1 MTIEADLCTFVDKKE
16 AARAYDRKVLEMKG
30 ANAVTDFPASEYGAD
45 EGAAATGEDGSATT
59 RMTNFPASE
68 SGAGEGTAAT
78 GEDGAAVAGGVTRKA
93 SSMGD
98 IAEGGDALR
107 VEGNHGRFASSPR
120 KRVRMQSGGG
130 ALPFVA
136 ARVFA
141 RTLGLTGWAEWIEY
155 RTSGKLPSNIPSKP
169 DEVYRYA
176 GWESIDDWLG
186 SAAASSPSSSS
197 SSSSSSST
205 SSSSS
210 SSSSAAVLP
219 ALHGCDGGPR
229 DASVPPLVPPAKAG
243 TRWST
248 KEHDVFVECL
258 TTYGKDWKKAAEVL
272 KTRTATQVRTYH
284 DGLWDV
290 EKGTERASW

>member
-1 MTIEADLCTFVDKKE
+1 MTAVVAGVD
-16 AARAYDRKVLEMKG
+16 AF
-30 ANAVTDFPASEYGAD
+30 TDFPA
-45 EGAAATGEDGSATT
+45 EDGSATT
-59 RMTNFPASE
+59 RMTAVVTGADTFTDFPASE
-68 SGAGEGTAAT
+68 NRAEGAAT
-78 GEDGAAVAGGVTRKA
+78 TGGTCTRKA

-107 VEGNHGRFASSPR
+107 VDERNHGRFASSPR

-141 RTLGLTGWAEWIEY
+141 RTLGLTGGWAEWIEY

-176 GWESIDDWLG
+176 GWESMDDWLG
-186 SAAASSPSSSS
+186 SAAASSPPSSSS
-197 SSSSSSST
+197 SSSSLS

-210 SSSSAAVLP
+210 SSSSAAALP
-219 ALHGCDGGPR
+219 ALHGGCDGGPP
-229 DASVPPLVPPAKAG
+229 DASVPPLIPPAKTG

-258 TTYGKDWKKAAEVL
+258 TTYGTDWEKAAEVL

-290 EKGTERASW
+290 VKGTEKASW

>member
-1 MTIEADLCTFVDKKE
+1 MMEADLGTFVDKKE
-16 AARAYDRKVLEMKG
+16 
-30 ANAVTDFPASEYGAD
+30 AVTDFPASEYGAD

-107 VEGNHGRFASSPR
+107 VERNHGRFASSPR

-186 SAAASSPSSSS
+186 SAAASSP
-197 SSSSSSST
+197 SSSSSST

>member
-1 MTIEADLCTFVDKKE
+1 MTAVVAGVD
-16 AARAYDRKVLEMKG
+16 AF
-30 ANAVTDFPASEYGAD
+30 TDFPA
-45 EGAAATGEDGSATT
+45 EDGSATT
-59 RMTNFPASE
+59 RMTAVVTGADAFNDFTASE
-68 SGAGEGTAAT
+68 NGAEGAAAT
-78 GEDGAAVAGGVTRKA
+78 GVGTRKA

-107 VEGNHGRFASSPR
+107 VDERNHGRFASSPR

-176 GWESIDDWLG
+176 GWESMDDWLG
-186 SAAASSPSSSS
+186 SAAASSLSSSS
-197 SSSSSSST
+197 SSSSSLS

-210 SSSSAAVLP
+210 SSSSAAALP
-219 ALHGCDGGPR
+219 ALHGGYDGGPP
-229 DASVPPLVPPAKAG
+229 DAPVPSLIPPAKTG

-258 TTYGKDWKKAAEVL
+258 TTYGTDWEKAAEVL

-290 EKGTERASW
+290 VKGTEKASW